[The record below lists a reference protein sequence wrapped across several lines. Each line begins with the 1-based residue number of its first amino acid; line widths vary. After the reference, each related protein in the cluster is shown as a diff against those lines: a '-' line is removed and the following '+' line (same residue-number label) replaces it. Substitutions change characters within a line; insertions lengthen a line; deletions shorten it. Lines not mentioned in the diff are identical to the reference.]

1 MKKLTRKIISFILMI
16 LMVSNISISAFASE
30 TELSSKNT
38 STNKCNI
45 VITDEGVYINDVYY
59 TQEQF
64 VKLLNTAVEV
74 DITEFK
80 NDTIKNN
87 RAIRSVGVQSATGVL
102 IAGTW
107 WIPVVGEVVITAAG
121 VVIIGGTVIAA
132 GTWLYNKVV
141 DWFEAR
147 AEEKIIDKAL
157 KDLDGQPNKQR
168 HIKDPKHDWDKIIK
182 GTITWEKVRDIIEK
196 VMKKGTES
204 RYGSAYKRVLKV
216 EKETVTVTFQ
226 KINDSIWKISD
237 AWVNKK

>member
-45 VITDEGVYINDVYY
+45 VITDDGVYINDVYY

-107 WIPVVGEVVITAAG
+107 WIPGVGEVVITAAG

-147 AEEKIIDKAL
+147 AEIKAVKQKIPERL
-157 KDLDGQPNKQR
+157 KN
-168 HIKDPKHDWDKIIK
+168 
-182 GTITWEKVRDIIEK
+182 
-196 VMKKGTES
+196 KKGEVS
-204 RYGSAYKRVLKV
+204 S
-216 EKETVTVTFQ
+216 
-226 KINDSIWKISD
+226 S
-237 AWVNKK
+237 KK

>member
-1 MKKLTRKIISFILMI
+1 MKKVTRKIISFILMI

-45 VITDEGVYINDVYY
+45 VITDDGVYINDVYY

-147 AEEKIIDKAL
+147 AEIKAVKQKIPERLKNKKGEVDLGKFKQKVKGKTAYKEKGGWTIEKDTAQHGGRKWKL
-157 KDLDGQPNKQR
+157 KDNSGRRVASLDENG
-168 HIKDPKHDWDKIIK
+168 
-182 GTITWEKVRDIIEK
+182 KVLGK
-196 VMKKGTES
+196 
-204 RYGSAYKRVLKV
+204 
-216 EKETVTVTFQ
+216 
-226 KINDSIWKISD
+226 
-237 AWVNKK
+237 